1 MRTADYYNVSFLVS
15 GESAGPALAVFG
27 EMSGKISYYARVSQ
41 RERGENGI
49 FVFIYI
55 MIMTGPLSG
64 KVSQYSGKP
73 TPATHFQIIN

>member
-49 FVFIYI
+49 FVFIYYYDYDGAI
-55 MIMTGPLSG
+55 IRDSIAVFRQTHASNALSD
-64 KVSQYSGKP
+64 Y
-73 TPATHFQIIN
+73 